1 MRHVITYAKDK
12 IKRIFQIIHDLKS
25 IIQKDSINIDEF
37 VINLKI
43 IPEIALRVSNEDKK
57 KIIFIRK
64 KNK

>member
-12 IKRIFQIIHDLKS
+12 IKKIFQIIHDLKS
-25 IIQKDSINIDEF
+25 MIQRNSINIDEF